1 MHGVWLDKG
10 QQPAHSFAC
19 RKRNAKKEPTGLET
33 RKTRIF
39 TRRPEADVAGGA
51 ASSAPPPRAPSAR
64 PLAALALEHPA
75 HSCVPPEPARG
86 PVLSCLSHSQHAVE
100 TVRTGNERA
109 GLAHCI
115 IAREQGFSSR
125 TRFCRFEVRW
135 RAALE

>member
-19 RKRNAKKEPTGLET
+19 RKRNGKKEPTGLET

-75 HSCVPPEPARG
+75 HSCVPPEPAGG
-86 PVLSCLSHSQHAVE
+86 PGDLSCPAFPTANMPWRPSGLE
-100 TVRTGNERA
+100 TNEPA
-109 GLAHCI
+109 LP
-115 IAREQGFSSR
+115 IA
-125 TRFCRFEVRW
+125 
-135 RAALE
+135 